1 MSDPTQQGHVGQ
13 GRGAKVHFD
22 RTISLGHILQVVV
35 IVIPIATW
43 GIRVETR
50 QAEVDVRLVSMQREM
65 DRNDLVL
72 NDKLR
77 GLQNTL
83 DRIELK
89 LDQKADKPVAP
100 YRP

>member
-1 MSDPTQQGHVGQ
+1 MSEPI
-13 GRGAKVHFD
+13 RKVHFD

-50 QAEVDVRLVSMQREM
+50 QAEVDVRLFAMQREM
-65 DRNDLVL
+65 DRNDVVL

-77 GLQNTL
+77 SLQTSL
-83 DRIELK
+83 DRIEGK
-89 LDQKADKPVAP
+89 LDGKADKPFTP
-100 YRP
+100 TR